1 MITTQPIPSIP
12 LWAWE
17 LDVPLQ
23 LALSLGA
30 LWATWWLMCS
40 KNRLI
45 ADTNGRQLAYASL
58 AWMTIMT
65 FFLFGSIFSGSYI
78 LDPTEN
84 PKIGFYAYW
93 FVVPTILVTLVT
105 VLVMVFR
112 MWTIWGY
119 WTDPRLNPGRRP
131 QANAVRRDITTQIC
145 KPDTPVPA
153 KPDHSTALPAERIS
167 HAKPPTKPPLD
178 DSVDDL
184 LD

>member
-1 MITTQPIPSIP
+1 MITTQPVPSIP

-23 LALSLGA
+23 LALSVGF

-58 AWMTIMT
+58 TWGAAVII
-65 FFLFGSIFSGSYI
+65 FLFGSIFSAIYI
-78 LDPTEN
+78 LDPTHN

-93 FVVPTILVTLVT
+93 FMMPTVLVTLVT
-105 VLVMVFR
+105 GMAMLCR

-145 KPDTPVPA
+145 QPDNPVPA
-153 KPDHSTALPAERIS
+153 KPQHGTTFPAEKAAP
-167 HAKPPTKPPLD
+167 AKPPTKPPMD
-178 DSVDDL
+178 DSVNDL
-184 LD
+184 LG